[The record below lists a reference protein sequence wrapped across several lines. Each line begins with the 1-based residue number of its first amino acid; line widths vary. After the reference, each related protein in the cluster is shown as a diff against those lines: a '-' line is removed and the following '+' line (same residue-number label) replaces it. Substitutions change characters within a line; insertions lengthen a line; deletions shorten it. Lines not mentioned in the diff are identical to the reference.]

1 MKTSSLLLLIPVF
14 WFSSSLQ
21 AQTQDTTANR
31 ERQERNVA
39 PQGAFRD
46 ENGNGID
53 DRVER
58 RAKGKG
64 AKKDRFVDADG
75 DGICDERTGGLGFR
89 RGAGAAGQAGSAA
102 GKGTGAG
109 NRYGH
114 GGKK

>member
-1 MKTSSLLLLIPVF
+1 MKTSHLFLLVPALWLT
-14 WFSSSLQ
+14 SSLQ

-39 PQGAFRD
+39 PHGAFRD
-46 ENGNGID
+46 ENGDGID
-53 DRVER
+53 DRIER
-58 RAKGKG
+58 RGKGKG

-102 GKGTGAG
+102 GKGSGAG
-109 NRYGH
+109 NRHGQ

>member
-21 AQTQDTTANR
+21 AQTRDTTANR
-31 ERQERNVA
+31 ERQERNSA

-53 DRVER
+53 DRIER

-102 GKGTGAG
+102 GKGPGAG